1 MTHFEL
7 ELSEHGTI
15 LLWSITLIAAW
26 LFVLNIIALI
36 VVADRYV
43 DRAIKRA
50 VDEDDDADRGEQEDA
65 EMSDPNE

>member
-26 LFVLNIIALI
+26 LFVLSIIALI

-50 VDEDDDADRGEQEDA
+50 VDEDEDEQDGDV
-65 EMSDPNE
+65 MGDPDE